1 MHWES
6 EKWQVIVVSCILHFR
21 IHAET
26 KKKTIINSLTKTQS
40 YQSESTFYNFLCG
53 VVSLY
58 SACAISTVSH
68 ASSISFRSYQVFTVK
83 FLYRYRLIKLNNIVR
98 IFSASL
104 FLPTK
109 HAIWMQVNV
118 KFEESNLYFRR

>member
-1 MHWES
+1 MAGNRCFMYLAFS
-6 EKWQVIVVSCILHFR
+6 YSR
-21 IHAET
+21 GNG
-26 KKKTIINSLTKTQS
+26 KKTIINSLTKTQS